1 MAGCESKHDPS
12 NESLVEV
19 IELTLNTDDERNV
32 ASDKD
37 DGSIISDGYVIQ
49 NKYFCPSQ

>member
-1 MAGCESKHDPS
+1 MAGCESKHDLS

-37 DGSIISDGYVIQ
+37 DGSIISDGYVI
-49 NKYFCPSQ
+49 